1 MDLWGTK
8 SPVVD
13 FHFAN
18 LTDRPLA
25 RLEVDGQAIALGE
38 QALRPEYAEDAGCT
52 SRNYSGYAITRL
64 DKPLSVRWQ
73 FAQANPEW
81 HQGQVSVTGFG
92 PVQRGGRPR
101 STSVDL
107 FFQTD
112 GSIAAEAWQLIDL
125 SGGEFALRIHA
136 PTPLHHEPPCGRAR
150 DSYNDSVK
158 IIQE

>member
-1 MDLWGTK
+1 MDLWGAN

-18 LTDRPLA
+18 LTDLPLA
-25 RLEVDGQAIALGE
+25 RLEIDGQAITLGE

-52 SRNYSGYAITRL
+52 NRNYSGYAITRI
-64 DKPLSVRWQ
+64 DKLLNVRWQ

-81 HQGQVSVTGFG
+81 HEGQVSVTGFG

-101 STSVDL
+101 STSVSL
-107 FFQTD
+107 FFQAD

-125 SGGEFALRIHA
+125 PGDQLALRIHA
-136 PTPLHHEPPCGRAR
+136 PTPLQHEPPCGRAR
-150 DSYNDSVK
+150 DSFTDSVK